1 MYLLLISRRNWPS
14 SGLALGTCNAV
25 TKKKTERAE
34 PWRLCSIVLVGW
46 GRFSS
51 SRAFQPLRLTVSDII
66 AAAIATTT
74 AAAFMAAA
82 AAAVAAG
89 VVVVAA
95 AATAAIFVAA
105 AVAVVAAA
113 GVVVVVVAEGAAVL
127 LAIVVASA
135 VVVVAADAGVG
146 VKGVQW
152 GGNRMKDGRNE
163 PQPSVVVRF
172 MMHWMG
178 LPIPGSPLV
187 FPPPLPS
194 LISPI
199 FPIPPVKY
207 KPAHIPLE
215 RGGAGV
221 ACGLFCTSRGV
232 GG

>member
-1 MYLLLISRRNWPS
+1 MQYSYK
-14 SGLALGTCNAV
+14 
-25 TKKKTERAE
+25 KKKTERAE
-34 PWRLCSIVLVGW
+34 PWQLCSIVLVGW

-51 SRAFQPLRLTVSDII
+51 SRAFQPLRLTVSDVV
-66 AAAIATTT
+66 AAAIA
-74 AAAFMAAA
+74 AAAATFVAV

-89 VVVVAA
+89 VVVVTA
-95 AATAAIFVAA
+95 AATAAVF
-105 AVAVVAAA
+105 VAAA

-127 LAIVVASA
+127 LAVVVASA

-163 PQPSVVVRF
+163 PRPLVMVRF
-172 MMHWMG
+172 VTHWMG

-187 FPPPLPS
+187 FPPPIPS

-199 FPIPPVKY
+199 FPIPPIEY

-221 ACGLFCTSRGV
+221 AHGLFCASQGV

>member
-51 SRAFQPLRLTVSDII
+51 SRAFQPLCLTVSDVI
-66 AAAIATTT
+66 AAAIAAAT
-74 AAAFMAAA
+74 AAAF
-82 AAAVAAG
+82 VAAG

-95 AATAAIFVAA
+95 AATATIFVAA

-187 FPPPLPS
+187 FPPPIPS